1 MRWLELH
8 EYVYVNG
15 RPVEPEE
22 MRRYADELAARKRR
36 AEAERRG
43 EKQKQQD
50 RRRSS

>member
-22 MRRYADELAARKRR
+22 MRRYADELARQRR

-43 EKQKQQD
+43 EKQEQQD